1 MSISIRGGVVLT
13 GRCRDIEIDIDTLR
27 ADIGV
32 AYRNGQRWVQT
43 YERVVPGNTAHRSP
57 FRQGGVYLITGGL
70 GKIGVAISADLAE
83 RYRAR
88 LVLVG
93 RSRLPGRESW
103 DAWIGSHPAD
113 DPVSTSIG

>member
-1 MSISIRGGVVLT
+1 MVIRQEYANARVKSIDVDFDVAAPASEH
-13 GRCRDIEIDIDTLR
+13 DAA
-27 ADIGV
+27 ADRLVGELLDSDASLCV

-70 GKIGVAISADLAE
+70 GKIGVAISAAPAA

-88 LVLVG
+88 LAAAR
-93 RSRLPGRESW
+93 RSRPRG
-103 DAWIGSHPAD
+103 G
-113 DPVSTSIG
+113 